1 MIPNDSPRQQF
12 LRNARNVWEFALFPP
27 TGFGIPSAAQRGV
40 VPGMIAVRKRA
51 GLETA
56 DKETANKETA
66 NKPRCGPK
74 AGTETVCGQRFG
86 SEQSS

>member
-1 MIPNDSPRQQF
+1 
-12 LRNARNVWEFALFPP
+12 
-27 TGFGIPSAAQRGV
+27 
-40 VPGMIAVRKRA
+40 MIAVRNRA

-56 DKETANKETA
+56 NKQTADKETA

-74 AGTETVCGQRFG
+74 AVTETVCGQRFG